1 MKKNIISRKHFTGVL
16 LGLMVL
22 GSMVSAQVSIVVAK
36 HSTHTAPALDLK
48 QFFTGS
54 KLQWEDGEKVLIV
67 EQSGSAINAAFYK
80 SFLGASLTQV
90 HTGWTKLVLSGQA
103 HAPRKCVDDAAVKK
117 TVSESPNAVGFISSS
132 SLDDSVKEI
141 YRVIAFVRE

>member
-1 MKKNIISRKHFTGVL
+1 MKKNIISIQHLAGALF
-16 LGLMVL
+16 GLMVL
-22 GSMVSAQVSIVVAK
+22 GSMVSAQVSVVVGRQ
-36 HSTHTAPALDLK
+36 STQTAAASDLK

-54 KLQWEDGEKVLIV
+54 KLQWEDGEKVVVV
-67 EQSGSAINAAFYK
+67 EQSGKAIGEAFYK
-80 SFLGASLTQV
+80 SFLGASLPQV

-103 HAPRKCVDDAAVKK
+103 NAPKKCADDAAVKK